1 MFSASVACR
10 IQVVMKTWLGQRRRE
25 RSRIEQIAR
34 DRIHACDLARPA
46 REPGDLPPLRH
57 EPPRQIVADDAAH
70 ARDQG

>member
-10 IQVVMKTWLGQRRRE
+10 IQVVMKTWLGRTPA
-25 RSRIEQIAR
+25 SEQIAR